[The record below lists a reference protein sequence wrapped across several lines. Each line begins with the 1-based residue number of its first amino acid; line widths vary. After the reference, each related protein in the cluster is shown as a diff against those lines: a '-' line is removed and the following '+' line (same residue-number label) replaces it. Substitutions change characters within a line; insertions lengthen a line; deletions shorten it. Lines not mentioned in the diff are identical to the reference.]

1 MKKLT
6 LSVVVIS
13 TLATSLFAKADR
25 TLVREYMQISG
36 TTQTI
41 ESISDQV
48 TAGIAQTSAVY
59 GKKPD
64 VKKIKQLQKI
74 FDPDSSVESVENY
87 MVKNFDNQSIKKI
100 IKFYKTPTGR
110 SLTDASIDAL
120 SPEKASL
127 MIHYIADLRE
137 NPPTKQRAKI
147 INEFIDALDMDV
159 VVKDLFFE
167 MFDYLNSQVD
177 KSKRMSRAK
186 INQFMG
192 MLSNSF
198 EKQMFL
204 SSLYIYKD
212 ISSDELKKAIDY
224 YKSAT
229 GKVEK
234 SVAKESMRKMLK
246 DGFTRARGK

>member
-1 MKKLT
+1 
-6 LSVVVIS
+6 
-13 TLATSLFAKADR
+13 
-25 TLVREYMQISG
+25 
-36 TTQTI
+36 
-41 ESISDQV
+41 
-48 TAGIAQTSAVY
+48 
-59 GKKPD
+59 
-64 VKKIKQLQKI
+64 
-74 FDPDSSVESVENY
+74 
-87 MVKNFDNQSIKKI
+87 
-100 IKFYKTPTGR
+100 
-110 SLTDASIDAL
+110 
-120 SPEKASL
+120 
-127 MIHYIADLRE
+127 
-137 NPPTKQRAKI
+137 
-147 INEFIDALDMDV
+147 MDV

-177 KSKRMSRAK
+177 KSKRMSKAK

-192 MLSNSF
+192 MLSSSF

-212 ISSDELKKAIDY
+212 ISSDELKKAISY